1 MKKSVLS
8 ALLATAVV
16 CVIFVT
22 SSCSTQVKDNE
33 ASKDAAG
40 AEETTPVGA
49 VIDSGNIS
57 NNTGL
62 NAAYN
67 LDMGRGKYVNL
78 YIENKGPND
87 VVATI
92 NGNSSKTFKPGDQG
106 NIYAE
111 VTQGLWGGDTEY
123 VFKVVTGRDGGIVNI
138 NYEITQGAHAPSGA
152 AA

>member
-16 CVIFVT
+16 CVIIVT
-22 SSCSTQVKDNE
+22 SSCSTQVKDND

-40 AEETTPVGA
+40 AEETPVGA

>member
-22 SSCSTQVKDNE
+22 SSCSTQVKDND

-78 YIENKGPND
+78 YIENKRSVMTLWRPST
-87 VVATI
+87 VTVPKPSSQATRAI
-92 NGNSSKTFKPGDQG
+92 FMRK
-106 NIYAE
+106 
-111 VTQGLWGGDTEY
+111 
-123 VFKVVTGRDGGIVNI
+123 
-138 NYEITQGAHAPSGA
+138 
-152 AA
+152 